1 MACIQARLHQQQPW
15 SNQAKSALSKA
26 NPQGTAVKMELK
38 ARDVYWHVVARLLKE
53 NTDIASPLINSG
65 RVFAY
70 EGYWGVR
77 RPELSKTG
85 EYCSKPKIRPMGRSR
100 GNYATVGH
108 DRGRWQASRTLDICH
123 LVKNA
128 TTLLETIMLNGTPR

>member
-1 MACIQARLHQQQPW
+1 M
-15 SNQAKSALSKA
+15 
-26 NPQGTAVKMELK
+26 KMELQ

-70 EGYWGVR
+70 DGYWGGVR